1 MSYDEMYSYLEARV
15 DALKTNKTGDER
27 QTVDEVF
34 DKQTLMAIYDLM
46 TSGVIDSVKFPIST
60 GKEGNVFYAED
71 EDGEPLALKIFR
83 TATSTFKRIGRYIE
97 GDPRFKGLTGNRR
110 KMIYAWTNKEYRNL
124 LRYYEAGLPVPEPVA
139 FDKNC
144 LVMEYIGDECGPSP
158 QLKDVKLE
166 DPDDIYEEAVGFII
180 DGWRDAHL
188 VHGDLSEYNILM
200 MDGDPIFI
208 DCGQAMTAD
217 HFNSKELLIRDI
229 ENINRFF
236 RNRGAKIFKTETIME
251 EALTGKFS
259 AEVDEESDDDDEEYD
274 DEEYEECPE
283 EEQE

>member
-34 DKQTLMAIYDLM
+34 DKQTLMTLYDLM

-71 EDGEPLALKIFR
+71 EDGDPIALKIFR
-83 TATSTFKRIGRYIE
+83 TSTSTFKHVRKYIE

-110 KMIYAWTNKEYRNL
+110 KMIYAWANKEYRNL
-124 LRYYEAGLPVPEPVA
+124 QRYYDAEIPVPEPIT
-139 FDKNC
+139 FSKNC
-144 LVMEYIGDECGPSP
+144 LVMEFIGDEYGPSP
-158 QLKDVKLE
+158 QLKDVVLE
-166 DPDDIYEEAVGFII
+166 DPDETYDEIISFII
-180 DGWRDAHL
+180 DGYRDAHL
-188 VHGDLSEYNILM
+188 VHGDMSEYNILM
-200 MDGDPIFI
+200 MDGQPILI

-229 ENINRFF
+229 ENVNRFF
-236 RNRGAKIFKTETIME
+236 RGRGADIIKTEVILD
-251 EALTGKFS
+251 EALK
-259 AEVDEESDDDDEEYD
+259 EEEDEE
-274 DEEYEECPE
+274 
-283 EEQE
+283 